1 MTVTTALEKYRGR
14 DAVEKVFKM
23 EKSYLGYDVFRVHS
37 DEALEG
43 KMFVSFIALIL
54 RNEIYKNSKE
64 LYLKNKKEATVS
76 TVLNVIN
83 KLTLTRI
90 SDDKYPCRYKL
101 TSKQK
106 KIFKAMNI
114 DENNYYDRALEIA
127 KNEGVLK

>member
-54 RNEIYKNSKE
+54 RNEIYKNLKE
-64 LYLKNKKEATVS
+64 LYLKNKKEGTAPA
-76 TVLNVIN
+76 VLNIIN
-83 KLTLTRI
+83 KLTLTRMR
-90 SDDKYPCRYKL
+90 DDKYHCRYKL
-101 TSKQK
+101 TSKP
-106 KIFKAMNI
+106 
-114 DENNYYDRALEIA
+114 
-127 KNEGVLK
+127 KNFLKL